1 MPKRGKLKREKGFK
15 LPPNSKKVDRSTK
28 WGNHFKVGHSANG
41 FSTALPEVIE
51 DKYQAVEAF
60 KYYLKRWLFLEPGF
74 LKELEG
80 KNLFCWCDLDEY
92 CHADVL
98 LKAANAET
106 KMEQFKI
113 LDNIYD

>member
-28 WGNHFKVGHSANG
+28 WGNPFKVGHSANG
-41 FSTALPEVIE
+41 FSIVLPSEIE
-51 DKYQAVEAF
+51 NNYQAVEAY
-60 KYYLKRWLFLEPGF
+60 KYHLKTWLYISPQCLN
-74 LKELEG
+74 ELRG
-80 KNLFCWCDLDEY
+80 KNLFCWCDLSEY